1 MGTKPS
7 DQLIYENNHKIF
19 ELKLLCRVDGH
30 FYKHI
35 QNPDS
40 LKLSCLIT
48 SIILDELAFFHA
60 VKTIFVMGIQF

>member
-1 MGTKPS
+1 MVTKPS
-7 DQLIYENNHKIF
+7 DLRNF
-19 ELKLLCRVDGH
+19 ELKLLCCVDGH
-30 FYKHI
+30 YYKQHL

-40 LKLSCLIT
+40 LKLCCLIT